1 MMNVRIKAG
10 KKFTHAGK
18 ELASGSQLAL
28 RDDKANWLIQQGVAE
43 AIGSSRSPGA
53 EVMTPPA
60 VAERTLPQAPVV
72 KRPAQKCCGWFN
84 K

>member
-1 MMNVRIKAG
+1 MINIRIKAG

-18 ELASGSQLAL
+18 ELAPGSQLAL

-43 AIGSSRSPGA
+43 AIGSSRSPGG
-53 EVMTPPA
+53 EVLAPPA
-60 VAERTLPQAPVV
+60 VAERVLPQAPAP
-72 KRPAQKCCGWFN
+72 KRPAPKCCGWFN